1 VVGEARDP
9 ESDTGPLDGVT
20 VLDLSRVLVGPFCTM
35 QLGDLGAEVIKV
47 ERPGKGDQTRTWIP
61 PAFSEGENDDDGGAK
76 SDDDGGA
83 ESAYYVSVN
92 RNKRSIQLDL
102 TTESGR
108 AVARDLAREADVLVE
123 NFRVGK
129 TEEWGLGYAD
139 LVEENPGLVYC
150 GISGYGEWGPD
161 RDKPAYDIMMQARG
175 GFMSFTGVE
184 GGPPVRIGVALADV
198 GAGMYATQAI
208 LAALLEREL
217 GDGRGQKVDVSLL
230 DGQAAW
236 TSYMAT
242 NYFASDEVPERMG
255 SKHPNI
261 VPYRAFETAD
271 GYVVVACSSDR
282 FWPPLCEAIDR
293 PDLLA
298 DERFETNEGR
308 VRNREVL
315 DRELEE
321 TFAAM
326 TTDEAVAALDAND
339 VPASR
344 VRDVSEVFADPQIE
358 ARGMLA
364 EAEHPTAG
372 TVTFPGSPMHF
383 SRTPTTVRRHPPAL
397 GEHTESLLGEY
408 GYDAGDVAELKKRG
422 AIPDE

>member
-1 VVGEARDP
+1 MVGEARDP
-9 ESDTGPLDGVT
+9 ESDVGPLDGLT

-47 ERPGKGDQTRTWIP
+47 ERPGRGDQTRTWVP
-61 PAFSEGENDDDGGAK
+61 PAFSKGDGDGG
-76 SDDDGGA
+76 DDEGA

-102 TTESGR
+102 TTEAGR
-108 AVARDLAREADVLVE
+108 AVVRDLAREADVLVE

-129 TEEWGLGYAD
+129 TEEWDLGYGD
-139 LVEENPGLVYC
+139 LAEENPGLVYC
-150 GISGYGEWGPD
+150 AISGYGEWGPD
-161 RDKPAYDIMMQARG
+161 RDKPAYDITIQARG

-242 NYFASDEVPERMG
+242 NYFASGEVPGRMG

-261 VPYRAFETAD
+261 VPYRAFETTD

-282 FWPPLCEAIDR
+282 FWPPLCEALGR

-308 VRNREVL
+308 VRHREVL
-315 DRELEE
+315 DRELE
-321 TFAAM
+321 AAFGALS
-326 TTDEAVAALDAND
+326 TDEAVARLEERD

-397 GEHTESLLGEY
+397 GEHTESVLREY
-408 GYDAGDVAELKKRG
+408 GYDHRDIADLKKRG
-422 AIPDE
+422 GVPDR